1 MTTWSEAGTGPWG
14 PSNTRMFT
22 ASIRRHLP
30 ARYPWTNR
38 RAPARVGLAVA
49 LAGCLVS
56 AGGPAAL
63 TGQSISDDTAVR
75 TLALAV
81 ERYGELDA
89 ICARFEQVL
98 RVELL
103 GQERTSRGELCQRRP
118 NLFSMRFTD
127 PDRDVIVSDGADF
140 WIYYASVNPDQ
151 VIRLSL
157 DMADGGVD
165 FYREFLATPEERYG
179 VEGLGV
185 ETVTGRTTHRVRLT
199 PREPV
204 GYRTAELWV
213 DPATGMIRRVE
224 VAEDNGTVR
233 RVTLSDIRLDPVLPD
248 GTFRFV
254 VPDGVTVVRR

>member
-1 MTTWSEAGTGPWG
+1 MFPAMTFW
-14 PSNTRMFT
+14 RQ
-22 ASIRRHLP
+22 P
-30 ARYPWTNR
+30 ARTR
-38 RAPARVGLAVA
+38 RGLLVVA
-49 LAGCLVS
+49 LA
-56 AGGPAAL
+56 AAL
-63 TGQSISDDTAVR
+63 VPVARPAPLAGQAVSDETAVR
-75 TLALAV
+75 TLARAV

-118 NLFSMRFTD
+118 NLFAMRFTD
-127 PDRDVIVSDGADF
+127 PDRDAIVSDGADF

-151 VIRLSL
+151 VIRLTL
-157 DMADGGVD
+157 DQARGGVD
-165 FYREFLATPEERYG
+165 FYREFLAAPEEKYG
-179 VEGLGV
+179 VEGLGT
-185 ETVTGRTTHRVRLT
+185 ETVTGRTTRRIRLT

-204 GYRTAELWV
+204 GYRTAELWI

-224 VAEDNGTVR
+224 VAEDNGTIR
-233 RVTLSDIRLDPVLPD
+233 RVTLWDIRPDPVLPD